1 MPRDYEITLI
11 LNSQLPEDG
20 AEQTVK
26 RYQDFLT
33 SQNARVVN
41 LLSWGMRKLAYEI
54 AKHQQGIYH
63 IIQFQAEPGVT
74 AELDRLCRLDESVL
88 RHMIVLAQEAFEPEP
103 AEEEPAEDGSESD
116 PEAGEDEEIEADEE
130 AEGEEEDEE
139 AEGEKADEEAEDE
152 EADE

>member
-1 MPRDYEITLI
+1 MLRDYEITLI
-11 LNSQLPEDG
+11 LNSQLPEEG

-41 LLSWGMRKLAYEI
+41 LLSWGVRKMAYAI

-74 AELDRLCRLDESVL
+74 AELNRLCRLDESVL
-88 RHMIVLAQEAFEPEP
+88 RHMIVLAEDAYETPP
-103 AEEEPAEDGSESD
+103 AEEDTAEDSSESD
-116 PEAGEDEEIEADEE
+116 SEDGEDEETEGEADNEE
-130 AEGEEEDEE
+130 TEGEAKNEETDE
-139 AEGEKADEEAEDE
+139 
-152 EADE
+152 